1 MNDDYDDN
9 NVMMAITMTRMMVM
23 MMTMIM
29 IMRMTLQ
36 SYGFVN
42 NY

>member
-1 MNDDYDDN
+1 MNGGYDD

>member
-1 MNDDYDDN
+1 MNGDYDDN
-9 NVMMAITMTRMMVM
+9 VMMEITMTRMMVM